1 MKLNTLS
8 IVKLAGCGV
17 LLAGLGLS
25 LMISSAALN
34 ASQLKLGVDTER
46 ITVTSKEHTVEIDT
60 KTTTLPQKTGAANL
74 IINYDDKEKEFFVN
88 GYASIQ
94 IEKGYLV
101 MPVKET
107 NAIVWKNDIC
117 TMNGL
122 TVSAA
127 QSDIYPGTYRFL
139 NNKMVIEMNQYKTGE
154 GDFNVLS
161 QERNTEADFVKKGIY
176 ISNQPSTCSLDGYR
190 LSSEIKGIVIDRDCL
205 ILELSDSS
213 IYMYPYLGSLKG
225 SGMVNELNIGID
237 APALYGDLTDE
248 NTGLKPL
255 FITTKEDRTYK
266 VILKEIE
273 DAEKI
278 FADVK

>member
-8 IVKLAGCGV
+8 IVKLAGYGV

-139 NNKMVIEMNQYKTGE
+139 NNKMVIEMNQYKTIGVIMKKISKGYYIVSAILVIWAAVNFYDYTVVGMSLLKYYSGE
-154 GDFNVLS
+154 S
-161 QERNTEADFVKKGIY
+161 IIVKLVRDSFFQGI
-176 ISNQPSTCSLDGYR
+176 
-190 LSSEIKGIVIDRDCL
+190 IK
-205 ILELSDSS
+205 
-213 IYMYPYLGSLKG
+213 MF
-225 SGMVNELNIGID
+225 
-237 APALYGDLTDE
+237 AAA
-248 NTGLKPL
+248 
-255 FITTKEDRTYK
+255 
-266 VILKEIE
+266 VILGIGFRRSKM
-273 DAEKI
+273 
-278 FADVK
+278 